1 MLSLYQTKQQKNPPL
16 IFSRPSNFNRFSN
29 NLILNLYP
37 YCFYYDAKPMTVEV
51 APLSK
56 SAAAD
61 NYARNQQQIAHLL
74 VQLNKVVLDK
84 PQVLKLALSCVL
96 AGGHLLLQDLP
107 GMGKTTLA
115 QGLAQLLGLSFSR
128 VQFTNDMLP
137 ADILGMTLYDQ
148 GKMAFEFRSGP
159 IFTQLLLADE
169 INRSSPK
176 TQSALLEAME
186 ERQVTQDGQ
195 SYPLPK
201 PFFVIATQNPLQQA
215 GVYPLPESQLDRFL
229 MCLSLGYPSAE
240 AERALLRGQDRREL
254 LRELHAILNTED
266 VLLARRGVQQVYVA
280 DASLDYLQRLVAKTR
295 ISQDYHGL
303 SPRGVLS
310 LQSAAQAY
318 AYVSGQQEVTPE
330 DIQAVFAAV
339 TDHRLGQRFVP
350 ANAVSGQTPPTIAQ
364 RIMAEVAVIV

>member
-1 MLSLYQTKQQKNPPL
+1 MTDSATDYLHNQQK
-16 IFSRPSNFNRFSN
+16 
-29 NLILNLYP
+29 
-37 YCFYYDAKPMTVEV
+37 
-51 APLSK
+51 
-56 SAAAD
+56 
-61 NYARNQQQIAHLL
+61 IAQMMI
-74 VQLNKVVLDK
+74 QLNQIVLDK
-84 PQVLKLALSCVL
+84 PQAVKLALSGIL
-96 AGGHLLLQDLP
+96 AGGHILLQDLP

-137 ADILGMTLYDQ
+137 ADILGMSIYDQ
-148 GKMAFEFRSGP
+148 SKQKFEFRSGP

-195 SYPLPK
+195 TYRLPQ

-229 MCLSLGYPSAE
+229 LCLSLGYPSPA
-240 AERALLRGQDRREL
+240 AERELLKGQDRREL
-254 LRELHAILNTED
+254 LKDLDAMLDTETVIL
-266 VLLARRGVQQVYVA
+266 AQQGVKQVYVA
-280 DASLDYLQRLVAKTR
+280 DVVLDYLQRLVAKTR
-295 ISQDYHGL
+295 SSQEYHGL

-310 LQSAAQAY
+310 LQRAAQAH
-318 AYVSGQQEVTPE
+318 AYVSGHMEITPE

-339 TDHRLGQRFVP
+339 TDHRLGQRFIP
-350 ANAVSGQTPPTIAQ
+350 AHVTGGGQAPLTIAQ
-364 RIMAEVAVIV
+364 RILAEVPVIA

>member
-1 MLSLYQTKQQKNPPL
+1 MTHSAPDYQHNQQK
-16 IFSRPSNFNRFSN
+16 
-29 NLILNLYP
+29 
-37 YCFYYDAKPMTVEV
+37 
-51 APLSK
+51 
-56 SAAAD
+56 
-61 NYARNQQQIAHLL
+61 IAQMM
-74 VQLNKVVLDK
+74 VQLNQIVLDK
-84 PQVLKLALSCVL
+84 PQAVKLALSGIL

-115 QGLAQLLGLSFSR
+115 QSLAQLLGLSFSR

-137 ADILGMTLYDQ
+137 ADILGMSIYDQ
-148 GKMAFEFRSGP
+148 SKLKFEFRPGP

-195 SYPLPK
+195 TYRLPQ

-229 MCLSLGYPSAE
+229 LCISLGYPSPA
-240 AERALLRGQDRREL
+240 AERELLQGQDRREL
-254 LRELHAILNTED
+254 LKDLEAMLDTQT
-266 VLLARRGVQQVYVA
+266 VMLAQQGVKQVYVA
-280 DASLDYLQRLVAKTR
+280 DVVLDYLQRLVAKTR
-295 ISQDYHGL
+295 ASQEYHGL

-310 LQSAAQAY
+310 LQRAAQAY
-318 AYVSGQQEVTPE
+318 AYVSGHMEMTPE

-350 ANAVSGQTPPTIAQ
+350 AHVTVGGQAPLTIAQ
-364 RIMAEVAVIV
+364 RILADVPVTI

>member
-1 MLSLYQTKQQKNPPL
+1 
-16 IFSRPSNFNRFSN
+16 
-29 NLILNLYP
+29 
-37 YCFYYDAKPMTVEV
+37 MTH
-51 APLSK
+51 AAINSAITTPRR
-56 SAAAD
+56 AAAEVTD
-61 NYARNQQQIAHLL
+61 KPTFSTADYRRNQQKIAQLMA
-74 VQLNKVVLDK
+74 QLNQIVLDK
-84 PQVLKLALSCVL
+84 PQAVKLALSGIL
-96 AGGHLLLQDLP
+96 AGGHLLLQDIP

-115 QGLAQLLGLSFSR
+115 QGLAKLLGLSFSR

-137 ADILGMTLYDQ
+137 ADILGMSIYDQ
-148 GKMAFEFRSGP
+148 SKQQFEFRSGP

-195 SYPLPK
+195 SYPLPQ

-229 MCLSLGYPSAE
+229 LCLSLGYPSPA
-240 AERALLRGQDRREL
+240 AERELLKGQDRREL
-254 LRELHAILNTED
+254 LKELSAVLDTEA
-266 VLLARRGVQQVYVA
+266 VLLAQQGVKQVYVA
-280 DASLDYLQRLVAKTR
+280 DVVLDYLQRLVAKTR
-295 ISQDYHGL
+295 SSQEYHGL

-310 LQSAAQAY
+310 LQRAAQAY
-318 AYVSGQQEVTPE
+318 AYVSGHMEMTPE

-350 ANAVSGQTPPTIAQ
+350 AHVTGGQATQTIAQ
-364 RIMAEVAVIV
+364 RILADVAVVV

>member
-1 MLSLYQTKQQKNPPL
+1 MSLSTSHITEN
-16 IFSRPSNFNRFSN
+16 
-29 NLILNLYP
+29 
-37 YCFYYDAKPMTVEV
+37 
-51 APLSK
+51 PLSQPIP
-56 SAAAD
+56 STTD
-61 NYARNQQQIAHLL
+61 FQRNQQQIAQLL
-74 VQLNKVVLDK
+74 AQLNQIVLDK
-84 PQVLKLALSCVL
+84 PQAVRLALSCIL

-137 ADILGMTLYDQ
+137 ADILGMSIYDQ
-148 GKMAFEFRSGP
+148 SKQQFEFRPGP
-159 IFTQLLLADE
+159 VFTQLLLADE

-195 SYPLPK
+195 TYPLPQ

-229 MCLSLGYPSAE
+229 LCLSLGYPSPV
-240 AERALLRGQDRREL
+240 AERELLKGKDRREL
-254 LRELHAILNTED
+254 LKDLDTVLDTEAIL
-266 VLLARRGVQQVYVA
+266 VAQQGVRQIYVA
-280 DASLDYLQRLVAKTR
+280 DTVLDYLQRLVAKTR
-295 ISQDYHGL
+295 ASQEYHGL

-310 LQSAAQAY
+310 LQRAAQAH
-318 AYVSGQQEVTPE
+318 AYVSGYMEVTPE

-350 ANAVSGQTPPTIAQ
+350 AHVTGGQATKTIAQ
-364 RIMAEVAVIV
+364 RILAEVSVVA

>member
-1 MLSLYQTKQQKNPPL
+1 M
-16 IFSRPSNFNRFSN
+16 IH
-29 NLILNLYP
+29 
-37 YCFYYDAKPMTVEV
+37 
-51 APLSK
+51 
-56 SAAAD
+56 AATD
-61 NYARNQQQIAHLL
+61 YRHNQLKIAQLMA
-74 VQLNKVVLDK
+74 QLNQIVLDK
-84 PQVLKLALSCVL
+84 PQVVKLAFSGIL

-137 ADILGMTLYDQ
+137 ADILGMSIYDQ
-148 GKMAFEFRSGP
+148 SKLQFEFRPGP

-195 SYPLPK
+195 TYPLPQ

-229 MCLSLGYPSAE
+229 LCLSLGYPSPA
-240 AERALLRGQDRREL
+240 AERELLKGQDRREL
-254 LRELHAILNTED
+254 LKELDAVLDTEA
-266 VLLARRGVQQVYVA
+266 VLLAQQGIKQVYVA
-280 DASLDYLQRLVAKTR
+280 DVVLDYLQRLVAKTR
-295 ISQDYHGL
+295 ASHEYHGL

-310 LQSAAQAY
+310 LQRAAQAY
-318 AYVSGQQEVTPE
+318 AYVSGHMEMTPE
-330 DIQAVFAAV
+330 DVQAVFAAV

-350 ANAVSGQTPPTIAQ
+350 AHVTGGQATQTIAQ
-364 RIMAEVAVIV
+364 RILAEVAVYQ